1 MLREVSF
8 ELYPGQTLG
17 IWGKRGAGKSTLLS
31 IAAGLLPADS
41 GCVRFMG
48 EDFREISDRRLATLR
63 RTQIGWVQR
72 KPPRMQLCAGEW
84 IALAADPQHADRQAR
99 RDAHEALQ
107 RVGAGECYELRWSD
121 LTDGERTLVGIAGAL
136 VRRPRLLIADDPAL
150 ALDSVERE
158 QVMRMLA
165 SLAQEQ
171 GMAMLIGAPDL
182 QALAYTKRRGSLS
195 GGRLIIAAEPGEA
208 AGPGGDAEP
217 REAAGPGI
225 DAEPG
230 EAAGPGGD
238 AEPGETARPRG
249 GEAQVIDM
257 HARRHA
263 ERDS

>member
-1 MLREVSF
+1 VASASLPDSAPTRPLLSFAAVSRSYERRGRRREVLQEVSF

-31 IAAGLLPADS
+31 IAAGLLLADS

-48 EDFREISDRRLATLR
+48 EDFSEMPDRRLATRR

-84 IALAADPQHADRQAR
+84 IALAADPQHADRQAC

-136 VRRPRLLIADDPAL
+136 VRKPRLLIADDPAV
-150 ALDSVERE
+150 ALDAAERE

-165 SLAQEQ
+165 GLAQEQ
-171 GMAMLIGAPDL
+171 GMAMLISAPDL

-195 GGRLIIAAEPGEA
+195 GGRLILAAEA
-208 AGPGGDAEP
+208 
-217 REAAGPGI
+217 
-225 DAEPG
+225 
-230 EAAGPGGD
+230 
-238 AEPGETARPRG
+238 GETAGPDD

-257 HARRHA
+257 HARRHV